1 MPWLTCCRKVRD
13 RGQSPASSWLA
24 GDYAVDRVFTTPL
37 PRVHDN
43 AELIVAADRRIG
55 TPEAALP
62 QRETAPKAPARRAV
76 RIHESRKY
84 QGLEALTQRSVH
96 QPDSSDVDDSS
107 RLAQWRLASPEPR
120 GDVRDAVWVIQV
132 LSKTGRFA
140 DGGSVTL
147 RAGNR
152 RAR

>member
-55 TPEAALP
+55 TAEAGLLTKGNRP
-62 QRETAPKAPARRAV
+62 QGA
-76 RIHESRKY
+76 
-84 QGLEALTQRSVH
+84 
-96 QPDSSDVDDSS
+96 SS
-107 RLAQWRLASPEPR
+107 
-120 GDVRDAVWVIQV
+120 
-132 LSKTGRFA
+132 TGRA
-140 DGGSVTL
+140 NPRISQIP
-147 RAGNR
+147 
-152 RAR
+152 RARSANAAIRPSALFL